1 MFAKHHTIDHYYC
14 FLINTFESFLR
25 EFLCSHE
32 KEFPNLLN
40 FFTIRTDHFYQVQ
53 FWIILF
59 YFLIN
64 SNWVL
69 TWNQVNESPHGRL
82 VTPRTRSQGISLGNS
97 CFVFL
102 SESTGKSLTVLNRYL
117 DLCQE
122 ACHRSLSLKLDK
134 IMKLS
139 HLFGSAF

>member
-1 MFAKHHTIDHYYC
+1 MFAKHHKTDHYYY
-14 FLINTFESFLR
+14 FLNNAFESFLR
-25 EFLCSHE
+25 EFLRSHE
-32 KEFPNLLN
+32 KEFPNLLH
-40 FFTIRTDHFYQVQ
+40 FFTIWTDHFYQVQ

-69 TWNQVNESPHGRL
+69 TWNQVNEFLHGRPI
-82 VTPRTRSQGISLGNS
+82 TPQTRSHSINLCNS

-102 SESTGKSLTVLNRYL
+102 SESTGKSPTVLNCYL